1 LSLRAE
7 SDRSASNRAA
17 SAAGRTAGR
26 PGSDGMPG
34 QRPKVQVS
42 GLEFD
47 VLTEAEV
54 IGFVSDAWTAG
65 RGGSIVTVNIDIA
78 RAAARSPELAG
89 LVATGSLVV
98 ADGMPLVWAARA
110 AGDVLPERVAGSSL
124 IITLSAAAAQAG
136 RSVFLLG
143 GADGVPDTAA
153 QTLVARLP
161 GLRIA
166 GAESPPFGFDETEEG
181 VQRTV
186 AKVAA
191 AGPDLVFVALGFPRQ
206 EQLIGRL
213 RQELPEAWF
222 VGCGGAIT
230 MLAGVTPRA
239 PRTMQRLGLE
249 WAHRLA
255 LEPRRLARRYLR
267 DDLPFAVGLLIRS
280 ASSRFRRHPLQETPE
295 LRPPGSRVPASR
307 LAVLPPPC
315 HPGAD
320 DPLPD
325 RTPSFSGLLVP
336 FGDHGG
342 ADGAAGGFV
351 DEDQPTGLPV
361 AAVGVA
367 EQRLGKAEGDA
378 ADLVQA

>member
-1 LSLRAE
+1 MSPRA
-7 SDRSASNRAA
+7 DNTRATRNGA
-17 SAAGRTAGR
+17 VSAAGRTAGQHN
-26 PGSDGMPG
+26 GDGGPG
-34 QRPKVQVS
+34 QRRKVRVG

-47 VLTEAEV
+47 ALTETEV
-54 IGFVSDAWTAG
+54 ISFVSEAWATG

-78 RAAARSPELAG
+78 RATARSPELAG

-110 AGDVLPERVAGSSL
+110 AGDELPERVAGSSL
-124 IITLSAAAAQAG
+124 ITTLSAAAAQDG

-143 GADGVPDTAA
+143 GADGVPDKAA
-153 QTLVARLP
+153 QTLVARSP

-166 GAESPPFGFDETEEG
+166 GTDSPPFGFDGTDEG

-206 EQLIGRL
+206 EQLISRL
-213 RQELPEAWF
+213 RRELPEAWF

-230 MLAGVTPRA
+230 MMAGVTPRA
-239 PRTMQRLGLE
+239 PRAMQRLGLE

-280 ASSRFRRHPLQETPE
+280 AGGRFRR
-295 LRPPGSRVPASR
+295 RPR
-307 LAVLPPPC
+307 
-315 HPGAD
+315 
-320 DPLPD
+320 
-325 RTPSFSGLLVP
+325 
-336 FGDHGG
+336 
-342 ADGAAGGFV
+342 
-351 DEDQPTGLPV
+351 
-361 AAVGVA
+361 
-367 EQRLGKAEGDA
+367 
-378 ADLVQA
+378 

>member
-1 LSLRAE
+1 MSPRADSARAA
-7 SDRSASNRAA
+7 SDRAV
-17 SAAGRTAGR
+17 SAAGRTGR
-26 PGSDGMPG
+26 HRRNGVPGP
-34 QRPKVQVS
+34 RPKVQVG

-47 VLTEAEV
+47 ALTETEV
-54 IGFVSDAWTAG
+54 IGLVSGAWAAG

-78 RAAARSPELAG
+78 RAATRSPELAR

-124 IITLSAAAAQAG
+124 ITTLSAAAARDG
-136 RSVFLLG
+136 LSVFLLG
-143 GADGVPDTAA
+143 GAGGVPDKAA
-153 QTLVARLP
+153 QTLVARCP

-166 GAESPPFGFDETEEG
+166 GTDSPPFGFDETDEG

-206 EQLIGRL
+206 ERLINRL
-213 RQELPEAWF
+213 RQELPGAWF

-249 WAHRLA
+249 WVHRLA

-267 DDLPFAVGLLIRS
+267 DDLPFAVSLLIRS
-280 ASSRFRRHPLQETPE
+280 AGRRFRRP
-295 LRPPGSRVPASR
+295 
-307 LAVLPPPC
+307 
-315 HPGAD
+315 
-320 DPLPD
+320 
-325 RTPSFSGLLVP
+325 SGL
-336 FGDHGG
+336 
-342 ADGAAGGFV
+342 
-351 DEDQPTGLPV
+351 
-361 AAVGVA
+361 
-367 EQRLGKAEGDA
+367 R
-378 ADLVQA
+378 

>member
-1 LSLRAE
+1 MSLRAE
-7 SDRSASNRAA
+7 SDGAA

-26 PGSDGMPG
+26 PGGDGMPG
-34 QRPKVQVS
+34 QRPKVQVG

-47 VLTEAEV
+47 ALTETEV

-65 RGGSIVTVNIDIA
+65 RGGSIVTVNVDIA

-124 IITLSAAAAQAG
+124 IATLSAAAAQGG

-143 GADGVPDTAA
+143 GADGVPDKAA
-153 QTLVARLP
+153 QALVTRSP
-161 GLRIA
+161 GLRVA
-166 GAESPPFGFDETEEG
+166 GTDSPPFGFDDTDEG

-206 EQLIGRL
+206 EQLINRL

-230 MLAGVTPRA
+230 MMAGVTPRA
-239 PRTMQRLGLE
+239 PRALQRLGLE
-249 WAHRLA
+249 WLHRLA

-280 ASSRFRRHPLQETPE
+280 AGGRFRR
-295 LRPPGSRVPASR
+295 RRVPA
-307 LAVLPPPC
+307 PP
-315 HPGAD
+315 
-320 DPLPD
+320 
-325 RTPSFSGLLVP
+325 R
-336 FGDHGG
+336 
-342 ADGAAGGFV
+342 
-351 DEDQPTGLPV
+351 
-361 AAVGVA
+361 
-367 EQRLGKAEGDA
+367 
-378 ADLVQA
+378 

>member
-1 LSLRAE
+1 MSPRAD
-7 SDRSASNRAA
+7 SPRATSNRAI

-26 PGSDGMPG
+26 RGSDGGPR
-34 QRPKVQVS
+34 QRPRVRVG

-47 VLTEAEV
+47 ALTETEV
-54 IGFVSDAWTAG
+54 IAFVSDAWAAG

-124 IITLSAAAAQAG
+124 ITTLSAAAARGG

-143 GADGVPDTAA
+143 GADGVPDKAG
-153 QTLVARLP
+153 QTLVARSP

-166 GAESPPFGFDETEEG
+166 GTDAPPFGFDETDEG

-206 EQLIGRL
+206 EQLINRL

-230 MLAGVTPRA
+230 MMAGVTPRA

-249 WAHRLA
+249 WVHRLA

-267 DDLPFAVGLLIRS
+267 DDLPFAAGLLIRS
-280 ASSRFRRHPLQETPE
+280 AASRFRRP
-295 LRPPGSRVPASR
+295 
-307 LAVLPPPC
+307 
-315 HPGAD
+315 
-320 DPLPD
+320 
-325 RTPSFSGLLVP
+325 
-336 FGDHGG
+336 
-342 ADGAAGGFV
+342 
-351 DEDQPTGLPV
+351 
-361 AAVGVA
+361 
-367 EQRLGKAEGDA
+367 
-378 ADLVQA
+378 

>member
-1 LSLRAE
+1 
-7 SDRSASNRAA
+7 
-17 SAAGRTAGR
+17 
-26 PGSDGMPG
+26 MPG
-34 QRPKVQVS
+34 QRPKVQVG

-47 VLTEAEV
+47 ALTEAEV

-124 IITLSAAAAQAG
+124 ITTLSAAAAQAG

-143 GADGVPDTAA
+143 GADGVPDMAA
-153 QTLVARLP
+153 RTLVARSS

-166 GAESPPFGFDETEEG
+166 GADSPPFGFDETEEG

-206 EQLIGRL
+206 EQLISRL

-230 MLAGVTPRA
+230 MMAGVTPRA

-280 ASSRFRRHPLQETPE
+280 ATSRFRRRPCQETPE
-295 LRPPGSRVPASR
+295 LWPPGSRVPASR
-307 LAVLPPPC
+307 LAVLSSPIAPLSPPPPG
-315 HPGAD
+315 HQGAD
-320 DPLPD
+320 DPPPD
-325 RTPSFSGLLVP
+325 RKRPFSGLLVP

-342 ADGAAGGFV
+342 ADGGVGGFV
-351 DEDQPTGLPV
+351 DEDQAAGLPV
-361 AAVGVA
+361 SAVRVA
-367 EQRLGKAEGDA
+367 EQGLGQAEGDA
-378 ADLVQA
+378 ADLVQAEPADVLLPVQGVDV